1 MFTKILLLAAVF
13 ALAGSQATATGEEPE
28 SFVEA
33 QKKMESGDIDG
44 AIELFKETVALDE
57 SSSVYHTW
65 LGRAYIEK
73 LQNASFYEK
82 GMLSGKALDHLKKAV
97 KLDPENVEAR
107 ISLAGYY
114 ANAPSIAGGSKKKAR
129 EQADEI
135 MKYDPVQGRAI
146 MAGVYIKEQKYDLA
160 IDNLEYCTEALPED
174 TELRYRLGMVY
185 QDQQNYSKAFDVFE
199 QMLEI
204 EPGSPAA
211 LYQIGR
217 TAAFSGAN
225 VDRGIECLNQYL
237 TIEVPSGYPGPDGAR
252 WRLGMLYEHKG
263 DLAAARQQYQTA
275 VELNPDDEKYR
286 KSLKALE
293 QP

>member
-1 MFTKILLLAAVF
+1 MITRIFLLAAII
-13 ALAGSQATATGEEPE
+13 ALAASRTGATGEDPE

-33 QKKMESGDIDG
+33 KILMESGDIDG
-44 AIELFKETVALDE
+44 AIELFEETVALDQ
-57 SSSVYHTW
+57 SSSIYHTW
-65 LGRAYIEK
+65 LGRAYIQK
-73 LQNASFYEK
+73 LQNVSFYEK
-82 GMLSGKALDHLKKAV
+82 GILSGKALDHLKKAV
-97 KLDPENVEAR
+97 KLDPTNIEAR

-129 EQADEI
+129 EQAEEI

-160 IDNLEYCTEALPED
+160 IENLEYCTEALPED

-185 QDQQNYSKAFDVFE
+185 QEQKNYDRAFEVFE

-204 EPGSPAA
+204 DPQSPAA

-217 TAAFSGAN
+217 TAAFSGEN
-225 VDRGIECLNQYL
+225 VDRGIDCLNRYL
-237 TIEVPSGYPGPDGAR
+237 TVEVPPGYPGPDGAH
-252 WRLGMLYEHKG
+252 WRLGTLYEHRG
-263 DLAAARQQYQTA
+263 DPATARQHYQTA
-275 VELNPDDEKYR
+275 VEMNPDDEKYQ

-293 QP
+293 NH